1 VTAWGRRGRVHTWST
16 SLAPLRYDRTY
27 SQPQPAAGPCC
38 IALRAAQWNT
48 VRVVYMLR
56 CPEDLL
62 LGHAPQSQGHCV
74 VVVSEGAGVVPLPP
88 PAHRQTTDQPT
99 VAVCDVRL
107 LTLLPYTAVL
117 CCTVLCC
124 APTLPRAIPLH
135 HTTPHCTKSCLS
147 GSPCACRVR
156 PSGHPPIQPISR
168 PGIAGRQASLPKA
181 LSCPVAPACSYLTLP
196 AYCTCCA
203 TPSPYTA
210 RSYLPAALCQLS

>member
-117 CCTVLCC
+117 CCTVLYC
-124 APTLPRAIPLH
+124 AVRPPYRELPH
-135 HTTPHCTKSCLS
+135 CTTPHHTALR
-147 GSPCACRVR
+147 AAYLARLVR
-156 PSGHPPIQPISR
+156 
-168 PGIAGRQASLPKA
+168 AGFDLLGTLQSNQSLDQASQVGRRRCQR
-181 LSCPVAPACSYLTLP
+181 LSRVL
-196 AYCTCCA
+196 
-203 TPSPYTA
+203 
-210 RSYLPAALCQLS
+210 